1 MIRRLS
7 AWSISCS
14 GVRRLSAWSISCSRV
29 RCSSAWSISSSRVRM
44 QTGFGTSS
52 DVNLFRL
59 RCKHVHSAYWIEGER
74 NRITRRLEIESR
86 EISVCLRK
94 LILFGK
100 KFTEIHPMI
109 HFVSV
114 TFAPK
119 RLVDDSYAGSTYG
132 PVGPRPR
139 APRLGG
145 GAVPGRCF

>member
-29 RCSSAWSISSSRVRM
+29 RCSSAWSISCSRVRCSSAWSISCSRVRIL

-74 NRITRRLEIESR
+74 NRITHRLEIESR

-94 LILFGK
+94 LILFGN
-100 KFTEIHPMI
+100 KFVRRKMRLKLGTKICQRDLSDLSDLSD
-109 HFVSV
+109 FV
-114 TFAPK
+114 FQ
-119 RLVDDSYAGSTYG
+119 
-132 PVGPRPR
+132 
-139 APRLGG
+139 
-145 GAVPGRCF
+145 